1 MNFYGLSVERWANQ
15 KSGYTVCMMTDAER
29 FGTDSTKVRV
39 DKWLWATRKFKT
51 RTLAGKTCDTGHVKI
66 NGNIAK
72 ASSKVKVGDEVKALT
87 PGGAKILKVLALAE
101 KRGPASFAVTLYEDL
116 TPEQPKE
123 IAPPRVERGKGRP
136 TKRDRRRFDR
146 QRRW

>member
-1 MNFYGLSVERWANQ
+1 MNFYVSLVERLVNQ
-15 KSGYTVCMMTDAER
+15 KSGYTEYMMSDAEK
-29 FGTDSTKVRV
+29 FGTASIKVRV

-66 NGNIAK
+66 NGNVAK

-87 PGGAKILKVLALAE
+87 PGGAKILKVLGLAE

-123 IAPPRVERGKGRP
+123 IAPPRIERGKGRP

>member
-1 MNFYGLSVERWANQ
+1 MEKWVHHKLRYIRV
-15 KSGYTVCMMTDAER
+15 MMTDQER
-29 FGTDSTKVRV
+29 FGTTATAVRV

-51 RTLAGKTCDTGHVKI
+51 RTLAGNTCSSGHVKI
-66 NGNIAK
+66 NGNLAK
-72 ASSKVKVGDEVKALT
+72 ASSKVRVGDEVKALT
-87 PGGAKILKVLALAE
+87 PGGSKILKVLALAE

-116 TPEQPKE
+116 TPEEPRE

>member
-1 MNFYGLSVERWANQ
+1 MERWELH
-15 KSGYTVCMMTDAER
+15 KLGYTKDMMTDQER
-29 FGTDSTKVRV
+29 FGTAADAVRV

-51 RTLAGKTCDTGHVKI
+51 RTLAGDTCSSGHVRI

-72 ASSKVKVGDEVKALT
+72 ASSKVRVGDEVKALT
-87 PGGAKILKVLALAE
+87 PGGSKILKVLALAE

-116 TPEQPKE
+116 TPEEPKE
-123 IAPPRVERGKGRP
+123 IAPPRVERGMGRP

-146 QRRW
+146 QRPW

>member
-1 MNFYGLSVERWANQ
+1 MKSCVSSVEKWVDV
-15 KSGYTVCMMTDAER
+15 KSGYTVCMMTDATK

-66 NGNIAK
+66 NGNVAK
-72 ASSKVKVGDEVKALT
+72 ASSKVKIGDEVRALT
-87 PGGAKILKVLALAE
+87 PGGAKVLKVLALAE
-101 KRGPASFAVTLYEDL
+101 KRGPATFAVTLYEDL

>member
-1 MNFYGLSVERWANQ
+1 MNFCVLSVGKWVDS
-15 KSGYTVCMMTDAER
+15 KSGYTVCMMTDAEK
-29 FGTDSTKVRV
+29 FGTTLTKVRV

-66 NGNIAK
+66 NGNVAK
-72 ASSKVKVGDEVKALT
+72 ASSKVKVGDEVRALT

>member
-1 MNFYGLSVERWANQ
+1 MNFYVSLVGTWVDQKLGYTGCMTIDVE
-15 KSGYTVCMMTDAER
+15 KSGTPA
-29 FGTDSTKVRV
+29 TKVRV
-39 DKWLWATRKFKT
+39 DKWLWAIRKFKT
-51 RTLAGKTCDTGHVKI
+51 RTLAGKTCDTGHVRI
-66 NGNIAK
+66 NGKIAK
-72 ASSKVKVGDEVKALT
+72 ASSKVKVGDEVKSLT

>member
-1 MNFYGLSVERWANQ
+1 
-15 KSGYTVCMMTDAER
+15 MMTDAEK
-29 FGTDSTKVRV
+29 FGTTLTKVRV

-66 NGNIAK
+66 NGNVAK

-87 PGGAKILKVLALAE
+87 PGGAKVLKVLALAE
-101 KRGPASFAVTLYEDL
+101 KRSSFFAVTLYEDL

-123 IAPPRVERGKGRP
+123 IAPPRVERGKV
-136 TKRDRRRFDR
+136 D
-146 QRRW
+146 

>member
-1 MNFYGLSVERWANQ
+1 MKQLKKEMHSAAAQLDFEGAIRLRDEIKQPNGYGLSVERWANQ

-66 NGNIAK
+66 NGNVAK
-72 ASSKVKVGDEVKALT
+72 ASSKVKVGDEVKTLT
-87 PGGAKILKVLALAE
+87 PGGAKILKVLALL
-101 KRGPASFAVTLYEDL
+101 KSVVLHL
-116 TPEQPKE
+116 LQ
-123 IAPPRVERGKGRP
+123 
-136 TKRDRRRFDR
+136 
-146 QRRW
+146 

>member
-1 MNFYGLSVERWANQ
+1 MNFCVSSVETWVDL
-15 KSGYTVCMMTDAER
+15 KSGYTVCMMTDAQR
-29 FGTDSTKVRV
+29 FGTTLTKVRV

-66 NGNIAK
+66 NGNVAK
-72 ASSKVKVGDEVKALT
+72 ASSKVKVGDEVRALT
-87 PGGAKILKVLALAE
+87 PGGAKILKVLSLAE